1 MITTSDG
8 ANKMLKQLEEE
19 KALLLKS
26 MNELSTY
33 VAAITEDPK
42 EVKPDLR
49 MMREDALLV

>member
-42 EVKPDLR
+42 EVNRILILKK
-49 MMREDALLV
+49 LLAV